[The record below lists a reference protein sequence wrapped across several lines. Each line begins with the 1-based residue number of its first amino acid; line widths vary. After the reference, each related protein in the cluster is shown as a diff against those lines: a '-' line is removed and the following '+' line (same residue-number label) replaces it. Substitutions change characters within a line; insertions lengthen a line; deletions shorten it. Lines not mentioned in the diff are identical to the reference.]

1 MSSSRDK
8 ENLLTEFQLFTLAYL
23 ASEERKKAEKEHII
37 DDYSF
42 VHHSES
48 SVLPHPVKVTI
59 DELANMLPPSMIPEG
74 FSLEKA
80 HSELEELCSLGLLN
94 VGDHVRARFLPEHAG
109 YYITTN
115 GKFKINKHF
124 AKLVDAAKNRKI
136 YDQVIEREE
145 TSQQLKEKFKAMWP
159 KIKDKSTDE
168 AVSMVFSIIKQYG
181 VIGISVLI
189 HLISQYSKHLN

>member
-1 MSSSRDK
+1 MSSSRGK
-8 ENLLTEFQLFTLAYL
+8 EHMLTEFQLFTLAYL
-23 ASEERKKAEKEHII
+23 ASEERKKAEKEHLI

-48 SVLPHPVKVTI
+48 SILPHPVKVTI
-59 DELANMLPPSMIPEG
+59 DELSNMLPPSMIPEG
-74 FSLEKA
+74 FSTENA
-80 HSELEELCSLGLLN
+80 HGELQELCSLGFLN
-94 VGDHVRARFLPEHAG
+94 VSDRTRARFLPEHAG

-124 AKLVDAAKNRKI
+124 AKLVEAAKNRKI
-136 YDQVIEREE
+136 YDYVIEQEE

-168 AVSMVFSIIKQYG
+168 AVSMVFSLIKQYG
-181 VIGISVLI
+181 PIGISLLI
-189 HLISQYSKHLN
+189 HLISQYSKHAN